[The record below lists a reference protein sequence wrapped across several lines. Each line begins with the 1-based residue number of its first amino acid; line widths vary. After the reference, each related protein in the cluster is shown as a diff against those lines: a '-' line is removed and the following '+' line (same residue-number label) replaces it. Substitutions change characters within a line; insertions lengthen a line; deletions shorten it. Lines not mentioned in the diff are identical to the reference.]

1 VTVNKDKEKRKLEME
16 ETERM
21 ERIQRKNMES
31 KTKMRK
37 IVVRRRITG

>member
-1 VTVNKDKEKRKLEME
+1 MTVNKDKEKRKLEME